1 MTPPR
6 HDEEALA
13 AIRAALSLMAL
24 PQRHRQ
30 LRKEPLP
37 GGIELLLSVA
47 VDAGLAT
54 TCARKLQRTPQHL
67 MDAATFFIEQILL
80 APSSDSYRTLGGAR
94 DTPAHQLR
102 DNFVCLCKWIHAE
115 EREGFAAPVYLVRIT
130 QAWNNIKTPDR
141 RAAYDQSLEA
151 QLREETS
158 VAEQKARFGRKSARS
173 KRASSGETSPRY
185 GAQASARPRKR
196 PSFFSRL
203 IAFAVNLK
211 L

>member
-1 MTPPR
+1 MTPPL

-30 LRKEPLP
+30 LRKEALP
-37 GGIELLLSVA
+37 GGVELLLSVA
-47 VDAGLAT
+47 VDAEAAT
-54 TCARKLQRTPQHL
+54 TCARKLQRTPQQL

-102 DNFVCLCKWIHAE
+102 NNFICLCKWIHAE

-151 QLREETS
+151 QHLEETS
-158 VAEQKARFGRKSARS
+158 IAERKSRRGRKGARF
-173 KRASSGETSPRY
+173 KRASSAEAYMRQ
-185 GAQASARPRKR
+185 GAPISAGFRKR
-196 PSFFSRL
+196 PGLFSRL
-203 IAFAVNLK
+203 IAFAFNLK